1 MTIAA
6 VLAGKGSEVATI
18 GADAPLR
25 EAVAELAR
33 RNIGALVVT
42 DGDGEVVG
50 VVSERDLVA
59 CLERHGGDLLER
71 PVSEAMTAP
80 AITVDPKT
88 PVISALALI
97 TRKRIRHLP
106 VVVGG
111 RLVGVVSIGD
121 LVKYRIEMIEGEAE
135 AMRAYI
141 QGA

>member
-6 VLAGKGSEVATI
+6 VLAGKGSEVAMI
-18 GADAPLR
+18 GADAVLR
-25 EAVAELAR
+25 EAVGELAR

-42 DGDGEVVG
+42 AGTDVVG
-50 VVSERDLVA
+50 VISERDLVT
-59 CLERHGGDLLER
+59 CLDRHGADLLDR

-88 PVISALALI
+88 PVLSALALI
-97 TRKRIRHLP
+97 TQKRIRHLP
-106 VVVGG
+106 VVANG

-121 LVKYRIEMIEGEAE
+121 LVKYRIEHIEREAE